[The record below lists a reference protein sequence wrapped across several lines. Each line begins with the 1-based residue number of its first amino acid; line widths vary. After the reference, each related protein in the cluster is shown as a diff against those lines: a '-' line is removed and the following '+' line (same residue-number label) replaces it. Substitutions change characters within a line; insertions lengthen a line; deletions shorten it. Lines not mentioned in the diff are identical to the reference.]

1 MWTASIVPV
10 AAAHTLDVLR
20 YLIPGVPMV
29 GLVLSLFVAEL
40 AETIASRQRH

>member
-1 MWTASIVPV
+1 MWTASIVPA

-29 GLVLSLFVAEL
+29 GLTLSLFVVEL
-40 AETIASRQRH
+40 TETIARPRRD